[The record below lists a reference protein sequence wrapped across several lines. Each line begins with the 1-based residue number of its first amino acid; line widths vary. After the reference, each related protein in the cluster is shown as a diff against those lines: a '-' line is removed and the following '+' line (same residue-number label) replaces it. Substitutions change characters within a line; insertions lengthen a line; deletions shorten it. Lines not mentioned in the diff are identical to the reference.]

1 MTSTFDALKVRHF
14 PLLFASGWTWNLS
27 RWGVSFIGPFIANDL
42 TGSARMVQLAGV
54 ALWSPLLFGGV
65 VGGWVS
71 DRFDRRRIVIGQ
83 FFVTIPGL
91 AILGWIE
98 ITGRL
103 QLWMI
108 YPVLFVT
115 GVGWVFDMVGR
126 RVIVYDLVGPEKI
139 DNALALESSGTAM
152 ALAFGA
158 LAGGSLIQGVGVGW
172 ALIVMGAL
180 QVISLATFATVPS
193 VTARRK
199 VAAAGFTALIEGI
212 KMLRTEKNL
221 ISILGVTA
229 FVNFFF
235 FSSTPLLQVV
245 GGKFNV
251 GPALLGLLAAMLGIG
266 MFIGSI
272 GVARYHPVRRGLL
285 YVTGSYIAFA
295 FMVGFALSPWYATSA
310 MFLVCASIGMGFF
323 GSTQSILVMDSVSE
337 ERRGRAL
344 GLLSSAIG
352 VLPLGMLAVGEIAE
366 VFGASQAVAI
376 GVLTGAL
383 LMTLFLRM
391 RPEAI
396 YQRQILEEV
405 VASSREMPDLP
416 ESRRPNVFDLKAF

>member
-14 PLLFASGWTWNLS
+14 PLLFVSGWTWNLS

-180 QVISLATFATVPS
+180 QIISLATFATVPS

-405 VASSREMPDLP
+405 VASSRELPDLP

>member
-1 MTSTFDALKVRHF
+1 
-14 PLLFASGWTWNLS
+14 
-27 RWGVSFIGPFIANDL
+27 
-42 TGSARMVQLAGV
+42 MVQLAGV

-108 YPVLFVT
+108 YPILFVT

-180 QVISLATFATVPS
+180 QIISLATFATVPS

>member
-1 MTSTFDALKVRHF
+1 
-14 PLLFASGWTWNLS
+14 
-27 RWGVSFIGPFIANDL
+27 L

-108 YPVLFVT
+108 YPILFVT

-180 QVISLATFATVPS
+180 QIISLATFATVPS

-405 VASSREMPDLP
+405 VASSRELPDLP

>member
-1 MTSTFDALKVRHF
+1 VTSTFDALKVRHF
-14 PLLFASGWTWNLS
+14 PLLFVSGWTWNLS

-180 QVISLATFATVPS
+180 QIISLATFATVPS

-405 VASSREMPDLP
+405 VASSRELPDLP

>member
-1 MTSTFDALKVRHF
+1 VTTTFDALKVRHF

-65 VGGWVS
+65 VGGWIS

-91 AILGWIE
+91 VILGWIE
-98 ITGRL
+98 ITGSL

-158 LAGGSLIQGVGVGW
+158 FAGGSLIQGVGVGW

-180 QVISLATFATVPS
+180 QVISLMTFVTVPA
-193 VTARRK
+193 VAERRQ
-199 VAAAGFTALIEGI
+199 VAAAGLTALIEGI

-266 MFIGSI
+266 MLVGSL
-272 GVARYHPVRRGLL
+272 GVARYHPVRRGFV
-285 YVTGSYIAFA
+285 YVVGSYIAFA
-295 FMVGFALSPWYATSA
+295 FMVGFALAPWYVVSA
-310 MFLVCASIGMGFF
+310 MFLAIASVGMGFF

-352 VLPLGMLAVGEIAE
+352 VLPIGMLAVGEIAE
-366 VFGASQAVAI
+366 VFGASRAVTIA
-376 GVLTGAL
+376 VLTGAL
-383 LMTLFLRM
+383 LMTFFLRV

-396 YQRQILEEV
+396 HQRQTINEV
-405 VASSREMPDLP
+405 VIDSLPPSDLP
-416 ESRRPNVFDLKAF
+416 PSRRPAVFDLKSF